1 MYRKI
6 PMWETRIGTR
16 AIGDYS
22 EAFAPKKKK
31 RKKKKSKVGGEDTW
45 KKYVIFFC
53 RFLFEYSTKS
63 MGCKIQK
70 AIVTNF

>member
-31 RKKKKSKVGGEDTW
+31 KKEEEQSGRGRYMEKICN
-45 KKYVIFFC
+45 IF
-53 RFLFEYSTKS
+53 L
-63 MGCKIQK
+63 
-70 AIVTNF
+70 